1 MFLRYDLIEAI
12 INCLHQLTD
21 WKVQEKWG
29 NELLRNYLVSSGDPQ
44 EPGKVSKDEQKLEKR
59 RLVLV
64 ESLETKMKAIEES
77 HSSLSGIHSSG

>member
-12 INCLHQLTD
+12 INCLQQLTD

-44 EPGKVSKDEQKLEKR
+44 EPGKVSKDE
-59 RLVLV
+59 
-64 ESLETKMKAIEES
+64 
-77 HSSLSGIHSSG
+77 